1 MPHKQKKAARRS
13 HATTP
18 QKTLH
23 RCALFALAVTA
34 AVGLLLL
41 LFLSAVLLSTN
52 DPGRYATGAGLAA
65 LLLTAMIGGT
75 VCVRL
80 YGRRSPVLCG
90 LLMGACLV
98 VAVSVPSLFHPGTTH
113 ASAFLLRTL
122 ALPCALL
129 GAFLGAKQK
138 KRRRRR

>member
-18 QKTLH
+18 RWALH
-23 RCALFALAVTA
+23 RCTLLALAVT
-34 AVGLLLL
+34 VVMGLLLL
-41 LFLSAVLLSTN
+41 LFFSLVLLSTN
-52 DPGRYATGAGLAA
+52 DPGRFVGGAGLAA

-90 LLMGACLV
+90 LVMGVCLV
-98 VAVSVPSLFHPGTTH
+98 VAVTLPALFSPGGTH
-113 ASAFLLRTL
+113 AAAMLLRMPV
-122 ALPCALL
+122 LPCALL
-129 GAFLGAKQK
+129 GACVGAKQK